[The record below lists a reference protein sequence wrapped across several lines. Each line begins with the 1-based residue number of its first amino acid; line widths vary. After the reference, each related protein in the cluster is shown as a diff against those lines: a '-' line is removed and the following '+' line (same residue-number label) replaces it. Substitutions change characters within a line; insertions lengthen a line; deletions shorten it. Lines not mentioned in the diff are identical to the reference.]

1 MSETQASTKIE
12 DLPDNIKETEELVND
27 LDHIVT
33 ETESEAETER
43 DTLVYNSEK
52 DESQDTLVEM
62 VKDFVIIF
70 SLFLTTSSPQ
80 FSSIISKIPILSTY
94 ASSGSITLTIISGIV
109 AAFLFLA
116 VKQLLK
122 LI

>member
-70 SLFLTTSSPQ
+70 SLFLTTSSLQ

>member
-43 DTLVYNSEK
+43 DILVYNSEK
-52 DESQDTLVEM
+52 DESQETLVDM
-62 VKDFVIIF
+62 IPDFVIIF

-80 FSSIISKIPILSTY
+80 FSSIVSKIPGLSMY

-109 AAFLFLA
+109 AALLFLA

>member
-70 SLFLTTSSPQ
+70 SLFLTTSSLQ
-80 FSSIISKIPILSTY
+80 FSSIISKIPGLSTY